1 MIISALE
8 AKQIASKAK
17 ILYKIAENIIPKAAE
32 QGEMMCDIDI
42 SEIPDV
48 NAGALYEV
56 SNLLNELGYQTV
68 IEGQKILHIYWHP
81 KKPICYNIDSNFEN
95 DEEE

>member
-8 AKQIASKAK
+8 AKQIASKSK

-48 NAGALYEV
+48 TAGSLYEV

-68 IEGQKILHIYWHP
+68 IEDQKILHIYWHP
-81 KKPICYNIDSNFEN
+81 KSPSYYNLEDSEN
-95 DEEE
+95 EEE

>member
-56 SNLLNELGYQTV
+56 SNLLNELGYQTL
-68 IEGQKILHIYWHP
+68 IAYPNTLTIYWHVKTP
-81 KKPICYNIDSNFEN
+81 TYYNIDDDFDNI
-95 DEEE
+95 EE